1 MLKILFL
8 YILISSSICDNSKK
22 IRDFL
27 KSKGLSKVGIA
38 SIMGN
43 LYAESQLNPNS
54 YDKLGQRKTGLSIT
68 EYIRKTNDGTYT
80 NFEKD
85 SIGFG
90 IAHWTHWSKK
100 KKLLENCEGI
110 ISDLDCQL
118 NFLFSEIENDISF
131 YTFLKEAND
140 LVETCD
146 IVFSF
151 LKPTNKE
158 FDKKRRLHCKRFL

>member
-1 MLKILFL
+1 MLKIIFL

-80 NFEKD
+80 NFIKD

-90 IAHWTHWSKK
+90 IAHWTLWTKK
-100 KKLLENCEGI
+100 KTFRKL
-110 ISDLDCQL
+110 
-118 NFLFSEIENDISF
+118 
-131 YTFLKEAND
+131 
-140 LVETCD
+140 
-146 IVFSF
+146 
-151 LKPTNKE
+151 
-158 FDKKRRLHCKRFL
+158 

>member
-68 EYIRKTNDGTYT
+68 EYIRKTNDGKYT

-118 NFLFSEIENDISF
+118 NFLFDEIENDISF
-131 YTFLKEAND
+131 YTFLKETND
-140 LVETCD
+140 LVEACD

-151 LKPTNKE
+151 LKPTIKE